1 MTASLKMSLGSPN
14 YAENTSLQAE
24 LKSFTIME
32 GWLRIY
38 FAEPFGNLWREV
50 KLTIMALQFY
60 S

>member
-24 LKSFTIME
+24 PKSFMIME
-32 GWLRIY
+32 GWLR
-38 FAEPFGNLWREV
+38 NL
-50 KLTIMALQFY
+50 K